1 MAPAATIGAVAETLP
16 VKSPNISIP
25 PREVDVAG
33 GTVSVA
39 ELTLNTVPE
48 ICSPEPQCEI
58 CRRRCCATR
67 TNNLRIPERLAIF
80 ASVIAP
86 AATVGAVATLPV

>member
-1 MAPAATIGAVAETLP
+1 MAPAATIGAVATLP

-48 ICSPEPQCEI
+48 ICSPEPNV
-58 CRRRCCATR
+58 R
-67 TNNLRIPERLAIF
+67 F
-80 ASVIAP
+80 
-86 AATVGAVATLPV
+86 VGVDVVLLEPII

>member
-1 MAPAATIGAVAETLP
+1 MAIFASVIAPAAIVGAVATLP

-25 PREVDVAG
+25 PIVVAVAG

-48 ICSPEPQCEI
+48 ICSPEPNVKLTGLE
-58 CRRRCCATR
+58 
-67 TNNLRIPERLAIF
+67 L
-80 ASVIAP
+80 V
-86 AATVGAVATLPV
+86 LPLPMI

>member
-1 MAPAATIGAVAETLP
+1 MAPVATVGAVATLP

-25 PREVDVAG
+25 PIVVAVAG

-48 ICSPEPQCEI
+48 ICSPEPNV
-58 CRRRCCATR
+58 R
-67 TNNLRIPERLAIF
+67 F
-80 ASVIAP
+80 
-86 AATVGAVATLPV
+86 VGVDAVLLEPII